1 MNKYIDFA
9 MMFIYLMMKSGIFR
23 FLKLHFVV
31 MLIGSHQIVPESKL
45 GAKVSSI
52 VRVMEIVIL
61 SSQFPREKRKLPPT
75 ELVPTMVL
83 ACLYQSID

>member
-52 VRVMEIVIL
+52 VRVMEIVIF
-61 SSQFPREKRKLPPT
+61 SSQFPREK
-75 ELVPTMVL
+75 
-83 ACLYQSID
+83 